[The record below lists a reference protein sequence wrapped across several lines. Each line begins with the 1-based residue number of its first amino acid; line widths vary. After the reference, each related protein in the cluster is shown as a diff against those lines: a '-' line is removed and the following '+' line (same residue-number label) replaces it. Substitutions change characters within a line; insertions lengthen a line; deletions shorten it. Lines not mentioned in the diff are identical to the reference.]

1 MIRLTLATTAKRE
14 TIIVDVN
21 DTPANVLSE
30 HNVST
35 SGATVSLNMKLLEAV
50 DLGKSFDELG
60 ISEGDEAM
68 LSAVV
73 KADAA

>member
-50 DLGKSFDELG
+50 DLGKSFGELG

>member
-21 DTPANVLSE
+21 DTPENVLSE

-50 DLGKSFDELG
+50 DLGKSFGELG
-60 ISEGDEAM
+60 IAEGSEAM